1 MTLMM
6 IVIYPEARMTV
17 PFSAITKIGG
27 EFVLKQRSFI
37 LVTVFLT
44 VMIITSLWL
53 LWSSWPLICDHHR
66 RKPQLHKKY
75 VFREREMFC
84 SLFRYQR
91 HFKPHLI
98 IVIMSRTC
106 DDNEVPL
113 VCRNAGRREDLIFLS
128 NQEDAYVKRKAKHP
142 IFLLTL
148 ILDWEKLKWLGKDW
162 KWIIDHIGGGEKA
175 TWDGVKCFDNW
186 LAEFFLLRVN
196 SSMRS
201 TAHNPPGMILVTSLD
216 WMHGSIILLP
226 LTIARWLHLYCPS
239 CR

>member
-27 EFVLKQRSFI
+27 EFVLKERSFI

-142 IFLLTL
+142 IFCSCSSW
-148 ILDWEKLKWLGKDW
+148 IEKSWNDSERFESG
-162 KWIIDHIGGGEKA
+162 
-175 TWDGVKCFDNW
+175 
-186 LAEFFLLRVN
+186 
-196 SSMRS
+196 
-201 TAHNPPGMILVTSLD
+201 
-216 WMHGSIILLP
+216 
-226 LTIARWLHLYCPS
+226 
-239 CR
+239 